1 MTTPV
6 LLVAIGK
13 KWFGTARI
21 PRTDVIDRL
30 YRECAR
36 IIAEPEVRQRLIDL
50 GNEPVGNTPE
60 QFAADIKAE
69 APRWKEIAD
78 KAAIRLE

>member
-1 MTTPV
+1 V
-6 LLVAIGK
+6 RADHRR
-13 KWFGTARI
+13 ARGEA
-21 PRTDVIDRL
+21 TVDR
-30 YRECAR
+30 
-36 IIAEPEVRQRLIDL
+36 L